1 MNRKFNIM
9 RGNYLLLLIVAILMT
24 ACAGQHDVAYFSD
37 ATRDVASPIDN
48 VRHSVVQ
55 KGDVIHIYVSSQD
68 AESVIP
74 LNQETNR
81 MVEGVS
87 VPSVNINDEAY
98 DPMVM
103 QNLQIDRVSTPN
115 LGYTVDQRGRI
126 LFPSLGSLTVE
137 GLTLDSLNHMLEH
150 MLKDRQLVKDPIVT
164 TRLLNFHITVLGEVT
179 QPGWVRA
186 DNSRITLLEA
196 LAKTGDMT
204 IFGQRNNVKVIREV
218 DGVLTVGV
226 VDMTSKQLFDSPYYY
241 LQQND
246 VVFVEPN
253 KKKKR
258 EYGRNDYIMQ
268 YIHLGISI
276 GSLTT
281 QTAAT
286 IVTAMQYSK

>member
-1 MNRKFNIM
+1 M
-9 RGNYLLLLIVAILMT
+9 RSNYYLLLCLTLLIS
-24 ACAGQHDVAYFSD
+24 ACVRQHDVAYFAD
-37 ATRDVASPIDN
+37 APRDVAVPIDN
-48 VRHSVVQ
+48 VRQSVIQ
-55 KGDVIHIYVSSQD
+55 KGDVIYIYVSSQD

-81 MVEGVS
+81 KVEGVS
-87 VPSVNINDEAY
+87 VPAVRINEEDY
-98 DPMVM
+98 DPTVIQLDQAMN
-103 QNLQIDRVSTPN
+103 QAIQINQVSTPK

-126 LFPSLGSLTVE
+126 LFPALGSLKVE
-137 GLTLDSLNHMLEH
+137 GLALDSVNHMLEYL
-150 MLKDRQLVKDPIVT
+150 LKERQLVKDPIVT
-164 TRLLNFHITVLGEVT
+164 SRLLNFHVTVLGEVA

-204 IFGQRNNVKVIREV
+204 IFGVRNNVKVIREV

-226 VDMTSKQLFDSPYYY
+226 VDLTSKELFTSPYYF

-253 KKKKR
+253 NKKKR
-258 EYGRNDYIMQ
+258 EYRHNDYLMS

-276 GSLTT
+276 GSLTS
-281 QTAAT
+281 QTANT
-286 IVTAMQYSK
+286 IVTAMRYSK